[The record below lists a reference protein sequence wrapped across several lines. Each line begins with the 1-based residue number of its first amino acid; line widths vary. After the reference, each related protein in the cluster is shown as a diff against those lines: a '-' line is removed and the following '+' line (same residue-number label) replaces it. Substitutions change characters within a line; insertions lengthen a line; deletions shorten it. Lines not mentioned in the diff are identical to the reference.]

1 MSGPL
6 TGVRILEL
14 AGIGPG
20 PFCGMMLADMGADV
34 IRIDRPGGNPAAA
47 TGHEV
52 LFRNRRSMA
61 VDLKHPEGVK
71 TVLRLCEHSDGLFEG
86 FRPGVA
92 ERLGLGPEACMEAN
106 PKLVYGRMTGWGQD
120 GPLAQA
126 AGHDINYIALSGAL
140 HAMGRRGDK
149 PLPPLNLAGD
159 FGGGGMMLAFGLV
172 CALLEARGSGQGQV
186 VDASMVEGSAA
197 LMAMFYGLKGQGLFS
212 DERGTHMLDS
222 GAHFYDT
229 YETADGRWIS
239 VGSIEPPFYQ
249 LLCQKA
255 GLPADDFAEQM
266 NPDQWPEQKNK
277 LAAIF
282 RQKSRDQWC
291 ELLEGTDV
299 CFAPVL
305 GLDEAPRHPHNQ
317 ARGSFTEVEGITQH
331 SPTPR
336 FSRTPA
342 DEPEPGRTPGAHT
355 RAVLRDGGWSE
366 AEVDALME
374 SGAVAESG

>member
-1 MSGPL
+1 
-6 TGVRILEL
+6 
-14 AGIGPG
+14 
-20 PFCGMMLADMGADV
+20 MMLADMGAEV
-34 IRIDRPGGNPAAA
+34 IRIDRPGGNPAAG

-61 VDLKHPEGVK
+61 VDLKHPEGVN
-71 TVLRLCEHSDGLFEG
+71 TVLRLCQRSDALFEG

-92 ERLGLGPEACMEAN
+92 ERLGLGPEACMAAN

-140 HAMGRRGDK
+140 HAVGRRGDK
-149 PLPPLNLAGD
+149 PLPPLNLVGD

-186 VDASMVEGSAA
+186 VDSSMVEGSAA
-197 LMAMFYGLKGQGLFS
+197 LMAMFYGLKGQGLFT

-255 GLPADDFAEQM
+255 ELPADDFAEQM
-266 NPDQWPEQKNK
+266 DPAQWPEQKDK
-277 LAAIF
+277 LATIF
-282 RQKSRDQWC
+282 RQKTRDQWC

-305 GLDEAPRHPHNQ
+305 GLDEAPHHPHNR
-317 ARGSFTEVEGITQH
+317 ARASFTEIEGVTQH

-342 DEPEPGRTPGAHT
+342 DPPAPGRTPGTHT
-355 RAVLRDGGWSE
+355 RAVLRDAGWSE
-366 AEVDALME
+366 AEVDALIE
-374 SGAVAESG
+374 SGAVAENG